1 MKGVVSFIFS
11 FELVMQAGQVRS
23 SSRILAKKTNVA
35 LDSGLTFQRLIAVCS
50 DDELNDALKHKL
62 VHYHMSLFKEQ
73 EF

>member
-35 LDSGLTFQRLIAVCS
+35 LDSRLTFQRLIAVCL

-73 EF
+73 EL